1 MENNPFLDNL
11 DNYLSGKMSS
21 EEAAQFAA
29 SAEQDP
35 VMKSELQMQEDTV
48 SSIKNLRRME
58 LKARLAQ
65 IPVSAGLSV
74 FQKFGIAASTIVGAT
89 LIGLGVYYFS
99 GPEDLTADKT
109 EIQTPNSTSPI
120 LSNEDKSQ
128 TPALNIA
135 NDQLEETTSPFAEM
149 GDLNENETLVISN
162 DVEETINETRQPV
175 ISNEVIKKE
184 EFTVDAAGLN
194 PAAIEDEA
202 EFKSSSD
209 ETPSGLNTANASGK
223 TSDMKPDI
231 EYAKNKYHYEY
242 DGENLSLHGEFEKT
256 SPYSLIEL
264 NYDNTLY
271 LHYDNTYYRIEVTNK
286 KEKLNDFIVT
296 DKFVINELKKY
307 IKK

>member
-11 DNYLSGKMSS
+11 DDYLSGKMSS

-35 VMKSELQMQEDTV
+35 VMKSELQTQQETI
-48 SSIKNLRRME
+48 SSIKNLRRLE

-74 FQKFGIAASTIVGAT
+74 FQKFGIAASTIVGAS
-89 LIGLGVYYFS
+89 LIGLGIYYTS
-99 GPEDLTADKT
+99 APTEQVVETLPATSKPNQSVLTEESVAENSSTIILENELREAKSPIS
-109 EIQTPNSTSPI
+109 EMGEVEENNQIVVSTS
-120 LSNEDKSQ
+120 
-128 TPALNIA
+128 
-135 NDQLEETTSPFAEM
+135 
-149 GDLNENETLVISN
+149 
-162 DVEETINETRQPV
+162 VEENVPESNQPSV
-175 ISNEVIKKE
+175 SDIVASDNFSAEAI
-184 EFTVDAAGLN
+184 GLN

-202 EFKSSSD
+202 EFKSSSN

-223 TSDMKPDI
+223 SSDMKPEI

-264 NYDNTLY
+264 NYDNKLY

-286 KEKLNDFIVT
+286 KEKLNDYIVT